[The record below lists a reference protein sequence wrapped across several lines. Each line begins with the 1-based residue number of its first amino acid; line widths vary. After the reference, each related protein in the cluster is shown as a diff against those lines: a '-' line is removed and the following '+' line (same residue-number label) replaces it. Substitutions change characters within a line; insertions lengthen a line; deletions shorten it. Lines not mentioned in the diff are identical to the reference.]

1 MNEQFLES
9 AEFYQKRYHNFAS
22 CLIVPSLI
30 LLVFLVGFSML
41 AKKEITISSRASVE
55 ASRVLA
61 QIQSTSNQPII
72 ANHLAENKE
81 VKKGELLIQY
91 AVEGEGAQEQ
101 KFSSQLD
108 LLKDQKGKLETL
120 RSSLESGRNQFTE
133 PDSYGYEQSFK
144 DYQNQ
149 VESMTSSVN
158 QQNAT
163 IASQNAAASQ
173 SQAELGG
180 VISDVDSKLNDH
192 RNLKNAI
199 QSGVGI
205 DASHPLHSLYQSYRD
220 QLSLAEDK
228 ATAQSQIVAQLDGQ
242 ISQLEATAATYRVQY
257 AGAGAQ
263 QAYASNL
270 SSQLASLKAQYLVKV
285 GQELTT
291 LTQQILEAESNL
303 KLQETVSKRGQIL
316 AEMDGLLH
324 LNPEVQGSTLVAEG
338 TALAQIYPKITNERK
353 IKIVTYVSS
362 KDVSTIKNGDKV
374 RFITADDANKQ
385 MILTSQISSIDA
397 NATQTKQ
404 GNFFKVECEMAV
416 SKDQAKK
423 LRYGLEGKFVMVTGE
438 KTYFSYYM
446 EKFFNLS

>member
-81 VKKGELLIQY
+81 VKKGDLLIQY

-180 VISDVDSKLNDH
+180 VISDVDSKLNDY

-446 EKFFNLS
+446 EKFFNLG

>member
-22 CLIVPSLI
+22 YLIVPILA
-30 LLVFLVGFSML
+30 LLVFLLGFAML
-41 AKKEITISSRASVE
+41 AKKEMTISSRATVE
-55 ASRVLA
+55 ANRVLA
-61 QIQSTSNQPII
+61 QIQSTSSQTIVM
-72 ANHLAENKE
+72 NHLAENKE
-81 VKKGELLIQY
+81 VKKGDLLIQY

-101 KFSSQLD
+101 KFSSQLG
-108 LLKDQKGKLETL
+108 LLKDQKGKLEIL
-120 RSSLESGRNQFTE
+120 RTSLESGRNQFSE

-149 VESMTSSVN
+149 VASMTNSVN
-158 QQNAT
+158 QQNST

-180 VISDVDSKLNDH
+180 LINDTNNKLNDY
-192 RNLKNAI
+192 RSLKNAI
-199 QSGVGI
+199 QTGTGV
-205 DASHPLHSLYQSYRD
+205 DASHPLYSLYQTYDTQLD
-220 QLSLAEDK
+220 QAEDK
-228 ATAQSQIVAQLDGQ
+228 VTTQSQILAQLDGQ
-242 ISQLEATAATYRVQY
+242 ISQLESAASGYRIQY

-263 QAYASNL
+263 QAYAGNL

-285 GQELTT
+285 GQELTS

-303 KLQETVSKRGQIL
+303 KLQEGIVKKGQIV

-324 LNPEVQGSTLVAEG
+324 LNPEVEGSTLVAEG
-338 TALAQIYPKITNERK
+338 TTLAQIYPKITSERK

-362 KDVSTIKNGDKV
+362 KDVSTIKKGDKV

-385 MILTSQISSIDA
+385 MILTSRISSIDA

-404 GNFFKVECEMAV
+404 GNFFKVECETTV
-416 SKDQAKK
+416 SKNQAKK

-438 KTYFSYYM
+438 KTYFSYFM

>member
-149 VESMTSSVN
+149 VASMTSSVN

-199 QSGVGI
+199 QSGVSI
-205 DASHPLHSLYQSYRD
+205 DASHPLYSLYQSYRD

-446 EKFFNLS
+446 EKFFNLG

>member
-30 LLVFLVGFSML
+30 LLVFLVGFSVL

-81 VKKGELLIQY
+81 VKKGDLLIQY

-149 VESMTSSVN
+149 VASMTSSVN

-180 VISDVDSKLNDH
+180 VISDVDSKLNDY

-205 DASHPLHSLYQSYRD
+205 DASHPLYSLYQSYHD

-228 ATAQSQIVAQLDGQ
+228 TTAQSQIVAQLDGQ

-263 QAYASNL
+263 QAYANNL

-446 EKFFNLS
+446 EKFFNLG

>member
-1 MNEQFLES
+1 
-9 AEFYQKRYHNFAS
+9 
-22 CLIVPSLI
+22 
-30 LLVFLVGFSML
+30 ML

-446 EKFFNLS
+446 EKFFNLG

>member
-81 VKKGELLIQY
+81 VKKGDLLIQY

-149 VESMTSSVN
+149 VASMTSSVN

-180 VISDVDSKLNDH
+180 VISDVDSKLNDY

-205 DASHPLHSLYQSYRD
+205 DASHPLYSLYQSYRD

-423 LRYGLEGKFVMVTGE
+423 LRYGLEGKFVMVTGQ

-446 EKFFNLS
+446 EKFFNLG

>member
-61 QIQSTSNQPII
+61 QIQSTSNQASI

-81 VKKGELLIQY
+81 VKKGDLLIQY

-149 VESMTSSVN
+149 VASMTSSEN

-338 TALAQIYPKITNERK
+338 TALAQIYPKITSERK

-446 EKFFNLS
+446 EKFFNLG

>member
-101 KFSSQLD
+101 KFSSQLG
-108 LLKDQKGKLETL
+108 LLKDQKEKLETL

-199 QSGVGI
+199 QSGVSI
-205 DASHPLHSLYQSYRD
+205 DASHPLYSLYQSYRD

-446 EKFFNLS
+446 EKFFNLG

>member
-81 VKKGELLIQY
+81 VKKGDLLIQY

-149 VESMTSSVN
+149 VASMTSSVN

-205 DASHPLHSLYQSYRD
+205 DASHPLYSLYQSYRD

-438 KTYFSYYM
+438 KTYFRYYM
-446 EKFFNLS
+446 EKFFNLG

>member
-120 RSSLESGRNQFTE
+120 RSSLESGRNQFSE

-446 EKFFNLS
+446 EKFFNLG

>member
-61 QIQSTSNQPII
+61 QIQSTSNQAII

-81 VKKGELLIQY
+81 VKKGDLLIQY

-149 VESMTSSVN
+149 VASMTSSVN

-205 DASHPLHSLYQSYRD
+205 DASHPLYSLYQSYRD

-423 LRYGLEGKFVMVTGE
+423 LRYGLEGKFVMVTGQ

-446 EKFFNLS
+446 EKFFNLG

>member
-1 MNEQFLES
+1 
-9 AEFYQKRYHNFAS
+9 
-22 CLIVPSLI
+22 
-30 LLVFLVGFSML
+30 ML

-81 VKKGELLIQY
+81 VKKGDLLIQY

-149 VESMTSSVN
+149 VASMTSSVN

-205 DASHPLHSLYQSYRD
+205 DASHPLYSLYQSYRD

-263 QAYASNL
+263 QAYASNV

-316 AEMDGLLH
+316 AEMDGLRH

-423 LRYGLEGKFVMVTGE
+423 LRYGLEGKFVMVTGQ

-446 EKFFNLS
+446 EKFFNLG

>member
-61 QIQSTSNQPII
+61 QIQSTSNQAIV

-81 VKKGELLIQY
+81 IKKGDLLIQY
-91 AVEGEGAQEQ
+91 AIEGEGAQEQ
-101 KFSSQLD
+101 KFSGQLD
-108 LLKDQKGKLETL
+108 LLKDQKEKLEIL
-120 RSSLESGRNQFTE
+120 RSSLESGRNQFSE

-149 VESMTSSVN
+149 VASMTSSVN

-199 QSGVGI
+199 QSGVSI
-205 DASHPLHSLYQSYRD
+205 DASHPLYSLYQSYRD

-446 EKFFNLS
+446 EKFFNLG

>member
-72 ANHLAENKE
+72 ANHLSENKE
-81 VKKGELLIQY
+81 VKKGDLLIQY

-180 VISDVDSKLNDH
+180 VISDVDSKLNDY

-423 LRYGLEGKFVMVTGE
+423 LRYGLEGKFVMVTGQ

-446 EKFFNLS
+446 EKFFNLG

>member
-423 LRYGLEGKFVMVTGE
+423 LRYGLEGKFVMVTGQ

-446 EKFFNLS
+446 EKFFNLG

>member
-81 VKKGELLIQY
+81 VKKGDLLIQY

-149 VESMTSSVN
+149 VASMTSSVN

-180 VISDVDSKLNDH
+180 VISDVDSKLNDY

-205 DASHPLHSLYQSYRD
+205 DASHPLYSLYQSYRD

-446 EKFFNLS
+446 EKFFNLG

>member
-30 LLVFLVGFSML
+30 LLVFLVGFSMM

-61 QIQSTSNQPII
+61 QIQSTSNQAIV

-81 VKKGELLIQY
+81 VKKGDLLIQY

-108 LLKDQKGKLETL
+108 LLKDQKEKLEIL
-120 RSSLESGRNQFTE
+120 RSSLESGRNQFSE

-149 VESMTSSVN
+149 VASMTSSVN

-220 QLSLAEDK
+220 QLILAEDK

-338 TALAQIYPKITNERK
+338 TALAQIYPKITSERK

-423 LRYGLEGKFVMVTGE
+423 LRYGLEGKFVMVTGQ

-446 EKFFNLS
+446 EKFFNLG

>member
-30 LLVFLVGFSML
+30 LLVFLDGFSML

-338 TALAQIYPKITNERK
+338 TALAQIYPKITSERK

-423 LRYGLEGKFVMVTGE
+423 LRYGLEGKFVMVTGQ

-446 EKFFNLS
+446 EKFFNLG

>member
-61 QIQSTSNQPII
+61 QIQSTSNQAII

-81 VKKGELLIQY
+81 VKKGDLLIQY

-149 VESMTSSVN
+149 VASMTSSVN

-173 SQAELGG
+173 SQAELGD

-192 RNLKNAI
+192 RNLKNVI

-205 DASHPLHSLYQSYRD
+205 DASHPLYSLYQSYRD

-228 ATAQSQIVAQLDGQ
+228 TTAQSQIVAQLDGQ

-338 TALAQIYPKITNERK
+338 TALAQIYPKITSERK

-423 LRYGLEGKFVMVTGE
+423 LRYGLEGKFVMVTGQ

-446 EKFFNLS
+446 EKFFNLG

>member
-61 QIQSTSNQPII
+61 QIQSTSNQAII

-81 VKKGELLIQY
+81 VKKGDLLIQY

-149 VESMTSSVN
+149 VASMTSSVN

-338 TALAQIYPKITNERK
+338 TALAQIYPKITSERK

-385 MILTSQISSIDA
+385 MILISQISSIDA

-446 EKFFNLS
+446 DKFFNLG

>member
-30 LLVFLVGFSML
+30 LLVFLVGFSVL

-81 VKKGELLIQY
+81 VKKGDLLIQY

-101 KFSSQLD
+101 KFSSQLG
-108 LLKDQKGKLETL
+108 LLKDQKEKLEIL
-120 RSSLESGRNQFTE
+120 RSSLESGGNQFSE

-149 VESMTSSVN
+149 VASMTSSVN

-199 QSGVGI
+199 QSGAGI
-205 DASHPLHSLYQSYRD
+205 DASHPLYSLYQSYRD

-446 EKFFNLS
+446 EKFFNLG

>member
-61 QIQSTSNQPII
+61 QIQSTSNQAII
-72 ANHLAENKE
+72 ANHLVENKE
-81 VKKGELLIQY
+81 VKKGDLLIQY

-149 VESMTSSVN
+149 VASMTSSVN

-180 VISDVDSKLNDH
+180 VISDVDSKLNDY

-205 DASHPLHSLYQSYRD
+205 DASHPLYSLYQSYRD

-228 ATAQSQIVAQLDGQ
+228 TTAQSQIVAQLDGQ

-446 EKFFNLS
+446 EKFFNLG

>member
-385 MILTSQISSIDA
+385 MILTSQISSFDA

-446 EKFFNLS
+446 EKFFNLG

>member
-72 ANHLAENKE
+72 ANHLSENKE
-81 VKKGELLIQY
+81 VKKGDLLIQY

-446 EKFFNLS
+446 EKFFNLG

>member
-180 VISDVDSKLNDH
+180 VISDVDSKLNDY

-205 DASHPLHSLYQSYRD
+205 DASQPLYSLYQSYRD
-220 QLSLAEDK
+220 QLSLTEDK
-228 ATAQSQIVAQLDGQ
+228 TTAQSQIVAQLDGQ

-423 LRYGLEGKFVMVTGE
+423 LRYGLEGKFVMVTGQ

-446 EKFFNLS
+446 EKFFNLG

>member
-199 QSGVGI
+199 QSGAGI
-205 DASHPLHSLYQSYRD
+205 DASHPLYSLYQSYRD

-446 EKFFNLS
+446 EKFFNLG

>member
-205 DASHPLHSLYQSYRD
+205 DASQPLYSLYQSYRD

-446 EKFFNLS
+446 DKFFNLG

>member
-120 RSSLESGRNQFTE
+120 RSSLESGRNQCTE

-446 EKFFNLS
+446 EKFFNLG

>member
-22 CLIVPSLI
+22 YLIVPILA
-30 LLVFLVGFSML
+30 LLVFLLGFAML
-41 AKKEITISSRASVE
+41 AKKEMTISSRATVE
-55 ASRVLA
+55 ANRILA
-61 QIQSTSNQPII
+61 QIQSTSSQTIVM
-72 ANHLAENKE
+72 NHLAENKE
-81 VKKGELLIQY
+81 VKKGDLLIQY

-101 KFSSQLD
+101 KFSSQLG
-108 LLKDQKGKLETL
+108 LLKDQKGKLEIL
-120 RSSLESGRNQFTE
+120 RTSLESGRNQFSE

-149 VESMTSSVN
+149 VASMTNSVN
-158 QQNAT
+158 QQNST

-173 SQAELGG
+173 SQTELGG
-180 VISDVDSKLNDH
+180 LINDTNNKLNDY
-192 RNLKNAI
+192 RSLKNAI
-199 QSGVGI
+199 QTGTGV
-205 DASHPLHSLYQSYRD
+205 DASHPLYSLYQTYDAQLD
-220 QLSLAEDK
+220 QAEDK
-228 ATAQSQIVAQLDGQ
+228 VTTQSQILAQLDGQ
-242 ISQLEATAATYRVQY
+242 ISQLESAASGYRIQY

-263 QAYASNL
+263 QAYAGNL

-285 GQELTT
+285 GQELTS

-303 KLQETVSKRGQIL
+303 KLQEGIVKKGQIV

-324 LNPEVQGSTLVAEG
+324 LNPEVEGSTLVAEG
-338 TALAQIYPKITNERK
+338 TTLAQIYPKITSERK

-362 KDVSTIKNGDKV
+362 KDVSTIKKGDKV

-385 MILTSQISSIDA
+385 MILTSRISSIDA

-404 GNFFKVECEMAV
+404 GNFFKVECETTV
-416 SKDQAKK
+416 SKNQAKK

-438 KTYFSYYM
+438 KTYFSYFM

>member
-41 AKKEITISSRASVE
+41 AKKEITISSRASVQ

-61 QIQSTSNQPII
+61 QIQSTSNQAIV

-81 VKKGELLIQY
+81 IKKGDLLIQY
-91 AVEGEGAQEQ
+91 AIEGEGAQEQ
-101 KFSSQLD
+101 KFSGQLD
-108 LLKDQKGKLETL
+108 LLKDQKEKLEIL

-149 VESMTSSVN
+149 VASMTSSVN

-180 VISDVDSKLNDH
+180 VISDVDSKLNDY

-205 DASHPLHSLYQSYRD
+205 DASQPLYSLYQSYRD
-220 QLSLAEDK
+220 QLSSAEDK

-338 TALAQIYPKITNERK
+338 TVLAQIYPKITSERK

-423 LRYGLEGKFVMVTGE
+423 LRYGLEGKFVMVTGQ

-446 EKFFNLS
+446 EKFFNLG

>member
-30 LLVFLVGFSML
+30 LLVFLVGFSVL

-81 VKKGELLIQY
+81 VKKGDLLIQY

-149 VESMTSSVN
+149 VASMTSSVN

-180 VISDVDSKLNDH
+180 VISDVDSKLNDY

-205 DASHPLHSLYQSYRD
+205 DASHPLYSLYQSYHD

-228 ATAQSQIVAQLDGQ
+228 TTAQSQIVAQLDGQ

-263 QAYASNL
+263 QAYANNL

-362 KDVSTIKNGDKV
+362 KDVTTIKNGDKV

-446 EKFFNLS
+446 EKFFNLG

>member
-30 LLVFLVGFSML
+30 LLVFLVGFSMM

-61 QIQSTSNQPII
+61 QIQSTSNQAIV

-81 VKKGELLIQY
+81 IKKGDLLIQY
-91 AVEGEGAQEQ
+91 AIEGEGAQEQ

-149 VESMTSSVN
+149 VASMTSSVN

-228 ATAQSQIVAQLDGQ
+228 TTAQSQIVAQLDGQ

-338 TALAQIYPKITNERK
+338 TALAQIYPKITSERK

-423 LRYGLEGKFVMVTGE
+423 LRTTRSEERRVGKE
-438 KTYFSYYM
+438 CRSRWSPYH
-446 EKFFNLS
+446 

>member
-55 ASRVLA
+55 ASRGLA
-61 QIQSTSNQPII
+61 QIQSTSNQAII

-81 VKKGELLIQY
+81 VKKGDLLIQY

-149 VESMTSSVN
+149 VASMTSSVN

-173 SQAELGG
+173 SQAELGD

-192 RNLKNAI
+192 RNLKNVI

-205 DASHPLHSLYQSYRD
+205 DASHPLYSLYQSYRD

-228 ATAQSQIVAQLDGQ
+228 TTAQSQIVAQLDGQ

-338 TALAQIYPKITNERK
+338 TALAQIYPKITSERK

-423 LRYGLEGKFVMVTGE
+423 LRYGLEGKFVMVTGQ

-446 EKFFNLS
+446 EKFFNLG

>member
-81 VKKGELLIQY
+81 VKKGDLLIQY

-101 KFSSQLD
+101 KFSSQLG
-108 LLKDQKGKLETL
+108 LLKDQKEKLETL

-180 VISDVDSKLNDH
+180 VISDVDSKLNDY

-205 DASHPLHSLYQSYRD
+205 DASHPLYSLYQSYRD

-446 EKFFNLS
+446 EKFFNLG

>member
-199 QSGVGI
+199 QSGVSI
-205 DASHPLHSLYQSYRD
+205 DASHPLYSLYQSYRD

-446 EKFFNLS
+446 EKFFNLG